1 MKSKLNKFSKVI
13 LSLVMVFSTL
23 NFTGLKANAVS
34 LYNEATSTVGA
45 STVNVDFS
53 SAGLNKSGTMYNL
66 QLNGNPALCLDLG
79 LHASSGNR
87 YALIDTI
94 QNSTINRIVNY
105 WDRYSTNWNNSS
117 VHSFV
122 QSMIWAYQSG
132 VSTTDYY
139 KYGQIMK
146 TAYDA
151 AVGNASLYPDD
162 TYTSW
167 AQSALTHSN
176 ASGKLY
182 IYSTG
187 RSSQQRLITR
197 TLGEYPRV
205 RYASVSSSKEHIIS
219 ESVDL
224 DIYKTDSS
232 TGQGLEG
239 VTFDIYKD
247 NVLAA
252 TKTTDYNGYASHT
265 FSSKV
270 IGYGSATVEYCSNYS
285 SLSLL
290 NQQKIT
296 GFTSRESAQAE
307 ADRLASERAIADANS
322 KTTGNHTYKA
332 VETSTKTQYY
342 LNPNNTTHIQDKNG
356 AGSLTFNI
364 TNDEQLGTVNLVK
377 KDSKTNQGVKDAVYG
392 LYASQDIYHPDG
404 HTGLVHAKD
413 SLVKTFPKTDENGKS
428 SVSGV
433 HIGNYYVKEI
443 TASPNYVIDTNTY
456 AVLVAYAGQNAS
468 VTTSNVNVTE
478 DMQTGKITITKQD
491 DTTQHALEGAVFNL
505 YAKNDIVH
513 PDGHTGVI
521 YKANQLV
528 ATFPQTDANGKTTL
542 EGLYLG
548 DYYAKEMTAPDQYV
562 LDDTAKNI
570 TLSYAGQNEQVSVTT
585 PTYTNHRQ
593 EGKITITK
601 HDSETNET
609 VPNAIYE
616 LYAKSDIINPDQSN
630 KVMYKANDLVAT
642 FPKTNENGQSSL
654 EHLYLG
660 DYYIVEKTAPD
671 GYVISTEKYDVTLS
685 YHGQNVSVVTETQ
698 KVTDTVQ
705 RGTVEFVKLDKELSE
720 GTQNPDITDGNNDG
734 AQGDGTR
741 VGATYG
747 LYARHDIIHK
757 DTKSGV
763 VTYNQTKGSI
773 HEIQLTKGTD
783 LNVLNNP
790 AKAGNLLAI
799 AKTDSNG
806 EIKFEH
812 LYLGDYYI
820 KEIEPSE
827 GYLLDD
833 TEYDVVIH
841 YAGQN
846 VEITSKNTE
855 VFEQVKKQGFDLFKG
870 GHVAGTSNNAKP
882 LEGVHFE
889 VKLESDIQRLIK
901 EGMSLEE
908 AKKAAPLYDELITD
922 KNGQASSIRLPY
934 GKYRVME
941 TQPAVDYDTAEDFFI
956 TITEDSEVNQPY
968 YNNVVI
974 DEVFS
979 AYIKAV
985 KLDKETGKTVLLPN
999 TEFKIKALTDVYV
1012 NDQKFSAGEYI
1023 GYWTW
1028 NPFDGFSKFDLFKG
1042 GFYVDSWKTDETGT
1056 VQLNEKLSAGE
1067 YQLEE
1072 IHAPNGYVLDTTPV
1086 QFTIT
1091 NQGQY
1096 EIAED
1101 GNPVIIAYKENNP
1114 VKGQITVEKR
1124 GEVLI
1129 GFENGQF
1136 IYEERGLANAHYE
1149 IFAKE
1154 NIMDPSNDGTILYA
1168 KGTLV
1173 EEIVTD
1179 ENGKAISSKL
1189 PLGEYD
1195 VVEKI
1200 APDGFVINSQ
1210 KQTVE
1215 LKYKDELTEVVF
1227 EDTQFVNQRQTVEI
1241 NAVKKDAETLT
1252 GLQGAEFTLYAKQ
1265 DIYSVDN
1272 VLLVAKDTALETVI
1286 TNENGKAKFTLDL
1299 PLNSY
1304 YVKETKAPIGYSS
1317 TDKIIDV
1324 DASYQGQ
1331 EIDIIYETVE
1341 FENEITQVEV
1351 SKIASDNPNV
1361 QLEGAVLAIYP
1372 LDDKNEPIL
1381 GECFETWMTTKDPH
1395 IVKGLEIGKTYR
1407 LVELSPADGYL
1418 SAKPIDFTVMD
1429 TGKLQYIEM
1438 VDEPTKVEFSKVDAT
1453 TGQEIEGATLA
1464 IYPLDENGNPKLG
1477 ECFETWLTD
1486 GSKHLVE
1493 HLPIGKYILRELV
1506 APFGMGY
1513 VTADDVEFEVL
1524 DTSQVQQV
1532 KMEDDHTKIVINKV
1546 DKNGKAVSGATMAV
1560 VPMDENGNPLM
1571 GEVFETWI
1579 TKADDPTTKDI
1590 DESKHKIEYLSIGK
1604 YLLVELS
1611 APDGYVKAKPI
1622 EFEVKDT
1629 AEIQEIN
1636 MIEKQVSFSK
1646 VDATT
1651 SKEVVGAEI
1660 EVIDKD
1666 GNVVDKWTSTE
1677 DVHYISGLV
1686 EGETYTL
1693 KELSAPEGYVI
1704 AEEIKF
1710 TVTDDKKEQN
1720 VTMKDIRLDVSKL
1733 NNDDNYVEGAKLQII
1748 DSKTKNIVDEW
1759 VTTQET
1765 HYTSNLIEGH
1775 SYILKE
1781 VETPMGYV
1789 TASDVEFIVN
1799 TNKENQTIKMV
1810 DKQVMVAKIDKLTK
1824 EYVSGANLSVT
1835 DKDTGEVVDSW
1846 ISDNTTHKV
1855 SGLYENKTY
1864 ILSEISAPN
1873 GYHKANDIEF
1883 TVTEDKATQTLVM
1896 EDAPKIGEVNYD
1908 SDDSISGNSSVDD
1921 KTTSTKTGDEMNG
1934 MLSLITLLS
1943 SFIATLFLKKR
1954 GQRNEEE

>member
-1 MKSKLNKFSKVI
+1 MKSKLNKFSKII

-167 AQSALTHSN
+167 AQSALTHSDS
-176 ASGKLY
+176 SGKLY

-197 TLGEYPRV
+197 TIGTLPVPLYDE
-205 RYASVSSSKEHIIS
+205 VSSSKEHTIS

-290 NQQKIT
+290 NQQRIT

-307 ADRLASERAIADANS
+307 ADRLAIERAIADANS

-332 VETSTKTQYY
+332 VETSTRTQYY

-356 AGSLTFNI
+356 AGSVTFNI
-364 TNDEQLGTVNLVK
+364 TNDEQLGTVDITKL
-377 KDSKTNQGVKDAVYG
+377 DSETNNPVDTAVYG
-392 LYASQDIYHPDG
+392 LYAKKP
-404 HTGLVHAKD
+404 
-413 SLVKTFPKTDENGKS
+413 
-428 SVSGV
+428 
-433 HIGNYYVKEI
+433 
-443 TASPNYVIDTNTY
+443 
-456 AVLVAYAGQNAS
+456 
-468 VTTSNVNVTE
+468 
-478 DMQTGKITITKQD
+478 
-491 DTTQHALEGAVFNL
+491 
-505 YAKNDIVH
+505 IVH
-513 PDGHTGVI
+513 PDGHTGV
-521 YKANQLV
+521 
-528 ATFPQTDANGKTTL
+528 
-542 EGLYLG
+542 LY
-548 DYYAKEMTAPDQYV
+548 
-562 LDDTAKNI
+562 N
-570 TLSYAGQNEQVSVTT
+570 
-585 PTYTNHRQ
+585 
-593 EGKITITK
+593 
-601 HDSETNET
+601 
-609 VPNAIYE
+609 
-616 LYAKSDIINPDQSN
+616 
-630 KVMYKANDLVAT
+630 ANDLVAT
-642 FPKTNENGQSSL
+642 FPQTATNGKATLNN
-654 EHLYLG
+654 LYLG
-660 DYYIVEKTAPD
+660 EYYVKEITAPH
-671 GYVISTEKYDVTLS
+671 GYLKSDETYDVTLS
-685 YHGQNVSVVTETQ
+685 YAGQTVE
-698 KVTDTVQ
+698 VTDDSATVTNKVQ
-705 RGTVEFVKLDKELSE
+705 RAEISLIKKDKELSE
-720 GTQNPDITDGNNDG
+720 GKDESIFDGNGDG
-734 AQGDGTR
+734 SQGDATR

-747 LYARHDIIHK
+747 LYARENITHADG
-757 DTKSGV
+757 TTGV
-763 VTYNQTKGSI
+763 VQYNQNSGSINEIKLLKGS
-773 HEIQLTKGTD
+773 ELSVKNVKANAGT
-783 LNVLNNP
+783 
-790 AKAGNLLAI
+790 LLAT
-799 AKTDSNG
+799 AKTDKDG
-806 EIKFEH
+806 KIAFGH
-812 LYLGDYYI
+812 LYNGKYYI
-820 KEIEPSE
+820 KEIEASE
-827 GYLLDD
+827 GYLVDP
-833 TEYDVVIH
+833 TEYDIDVRYTNQAEALVSKHSDVFEIIKKQAFEIYKFGHVPNHSGVVDPLE
-841 YAGQN
+841 N
-846 VEITSKNTE
+846 VEFT
-855 VFEQVKKQGFDLFKG
+855 
-870 GHVAGTSNNAKP
+870 
-882 LEGVHFE
+882 
-889 VKLESDIQRLIK
+889 VKLESDVQRV
-901 EGMSLEE
+901 GWNN
-908 AKKAAPLYDELITD
+908 APTYDVLKTD
-922 KNGQASSIRLPY
+922 KKGYAKSIELPY
-934 GKYRVME
+934 GTYRVRE
-941 TQPAVDYDTAEDFFI
+941 TKAGVDFETAEDFFV
-956 TITEDSEVNQPY
+956 TVKEDSRTPQEFKTIINEQFTALV
-968 YNNVVI
+968 
-974 DEVFS
+974 
-979 AYIKAV
+979 KAV
-985 KLDKETGKTVLLPN
+985 KLDKETGKTVKLPD
-999 TEFKIKALTDVYV
+999 TTFKIKALTDVYV
-1012 NDQKFSAGEYI
+1012 DGKEFKAGSYI
-1023 GYWTW
+1023 GYWNW
-1028 NPFDGFSKFDLFKG
+1028 NIFN
-1042 GFYVDSWKTDETGT
+1042 GFYTDTWKTNKDGY
-1056 VQLNEKLSAGE
+1056 VMIDEKLSAGE

-1072 IHAPNGYVLDTTPV
+1072 IHAPHGYVLDTEPV
-1086 QFTIT
+1086 KFKVT
-1091 NQGQY
+1091 NQGMLETSQ
-1096 EIAED
+1096 D
-1101 GNPVIIAYKENNP
+1101 GKTPIITAYKSDES

-1124 GEVLI
+1124 GEVLV
-1129 GFENGQF
+1129 GYEDGQF
-1136 IYEERGLANAHYE
+1136 VYEERPLANAVFE
-1149 IFAKE
+1149 IYARE
-1154 NIMDPSNDGTILYA
+1154 DIMDPSNDGTVLYA

-1173 EEIVTD
+1173 EEMVTD

-1189 PLGEYD
+1189 PLGKYD

-1252 GLQGAEFTLYAKQ
+1252 GLQGAEFSLYAKQ

-1272 VLLVAKDTALETVI
+1272 VLLVAKDTALETVV

-1317 TDKIIDV
+1317 TDKIIDI

-1361 QLEGAVLAIYP
+1361 QLEGAVLSIYP

-1395 IVKGLEIGKTYR
+1395 IVKGLEIGKAYR

-1486 GSKHLVE
+1486 GSKHFVE

-1660 EVIDKD
+1660 EVVDKD

-1720 VTMKDIRLDVSKL
+1720 ITMKDIRLDISKL

-1810 DKQVMVAKIDKLTK
+1810 DKQVMVAKIDKFTK

-1921 KTTSTKTGDEMNG
+1921 KTTSTKTGDEMTG